1 MGMWW
6 EAVTPIVF
14 QEETPMTKF
23 VLPLAMAMSIALT
36 CVSFAQTMAPQGGT
50 PQGTMSNTSS
60 DKMTKPDTM
69 GKTDGMKKDEKTDAM
84 KKTDDKTD
92 AMKKDGMSGGMA
104 K

>member
-1 MGMWW
+1 MEMWW
-6 EAVTPIVF
+6 EAATPIVF

-36 CVSFAQTMAPQGGT
+36 CVSFAQTMAPQG
-50 PQGTMSNTSS
+50 GTMSNTSS

>member
-6 EAVTPIVF
+6 EAATPIVF

-50 PQGTMSNTSS
+50 MSNTSS

-84 KKTDDKTD
+84 KKTDEKTD

>member
-1 MGMWW
+1 
-6 EAVTPIVF
+6 
-14 QEETPMTKF
+14 MTKF

-36 CVSFAQTMAPQGGT
+36 CVSFAQTMAPQGGA
-50 PQGTMSNTSS
+50 MSNTSS

-69 GKTDGMKKDEKTDAM
+69 GKTDGMKKDEKADAM

-92 AMKKDGMSGGMA
+92 AMKKDGMAGGMA